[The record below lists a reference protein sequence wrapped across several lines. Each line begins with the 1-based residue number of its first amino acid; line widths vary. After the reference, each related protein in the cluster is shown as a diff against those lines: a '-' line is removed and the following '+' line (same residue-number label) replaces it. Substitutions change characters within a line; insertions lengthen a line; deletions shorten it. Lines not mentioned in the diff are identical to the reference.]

1 MKVVINKAD
10 RLWKL
15 PQPVLGGMHF
25 TQKRLAARHV
35 ELIDL
40 ESFVPEIPP
49 ALSRAVNTGDLLNSV
64 SDSELV
70 ARLAQKIAAKH
81 FSLKSISLDPEK
93 EIAITPGI
101 RASAM
106 MLSLGM
112 LNPGDTA
119 AYPDPGMPYIRTA
132 ICLADGAPRKYSL
145 LENNDYIINI
155 SSFLGAP
162 SKKIKILFINYPHD
176 PTGATVDFYFYRELL
191 KSFRSINC
199 LIVADCAYIYP
210 GNPDPAGPLQIKN
223 ATGKAVEF
231 HSFATTLGLPGL
243 GFAVGHKDVIAILK
257 ALFAAQGFT
266 PQNQSLSWA
275 VSALDHQEEA
285 FQSRMEILKGRREIL
300 IEGLKELGWKVRSS
314 RLTPF
319 IWTRPEVHTNSA
331 AFARRLYAKAGVKV
345 APGADFGEAGEGW
358 LRLSLCCDEQ
368 TLSEALK
375 RLAEHS
381 KIWQRKYKPE
391 D

>member
-49 ALSRAVNTGDLLNSV
+49 ALRRAVNTGDLLNSV
-64 SDSELV
+64 SNSDLV
-70 ARLAQKIAAKH
+70 ARLAQKITAKH

-191 KSFRSINC
+191 KSFRSTNC

-257 ALFAAQGFT
+257 ALFAAQGFA

-275 VSALDHQEEA
+275 LSALDHQEEA
-285 FQSRMEILKGRREIL
+285 FQSRMETLKKRREIL

-319 IWTRPEVHTNSA
+319 IWTAPKCILVRQHLPDVFTPRPVS
-331 AFARRLYAKAGVKV
+331 R
-345 APGADFGEAGEGW
+345 
-358 LRLSLCCDEQ
+358 
-368 TLSEALK
+368 
-375 RLAEHS
+375 
-381 KIWQRKYKPE
+381 
-391 D
+391 

>member
-10 RLWKL
+10 RLWKF

-25 TQKRLAARHV
+25 TQKRLVARHV

-40 ESFVPEIPP
+40 ESFIPEIPISLRKP
-49 ALSRAVNTGDLLNSV
+49 NND
-64 SDSELV
+64 SDSSNSISDPELA
-70 ARLAQKIAAKH
+70 ARLAEKIAARH
-81 FSLKSISLDPEK
+81 LSLKSISLDPEK

-106 MLSLGM
+106 MLTLGM

-132 ICLADGAPRKYSL
+132 ICMADGTPRKYSL
-145 LENNDYIINI
+145 LESNDYIINI
-155 SSFLGAP
+155 SSLLGAP
-162 SKKIKILFINYPHD
+162 SKKLKVLFVNYPHD
-176 PTGATVDFYFYRELL
+176 PTGAIVDFYFYRELL
-191 KSFRSINC
+191 KSFRLVNC
-199 LIVADCAYIYP
+199 LIAADCAYIYP

-223 ATGKAVEF
+223 ATGKAIEF

-243 GFAVGHKDVIAILK
+243 GFAVGHKDVITILK
-257 ALFAAQGFT
+257 ALLAAQGFT
-266 PQNQSLSWA
+266 PPNRSLSWA
-275 VSALDHQEEA
+275 ISALDYQEEA
-285 FQSRMEILKGRREIL
+285 FQSRMDTLKSRREIL
-300 IEGLKELGWKVRSS
+300 SEGLKELGWKVRGC

-319 IWTRPEVHTNSA
+319 IWARPEVHTSSA

-345 APGADFGEAGEGW
+345 APGSDFGEAGEGW
-358 LRLSLCCDEQ
+358 LRLSLSCDEKA
-368 TLSEALK
+368 LSEALK